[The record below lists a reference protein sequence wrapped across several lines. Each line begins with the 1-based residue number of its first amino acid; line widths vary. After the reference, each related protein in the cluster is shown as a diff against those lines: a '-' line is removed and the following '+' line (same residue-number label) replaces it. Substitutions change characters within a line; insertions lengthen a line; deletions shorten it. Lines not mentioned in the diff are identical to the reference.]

1 MEAIVRNA
9 SRFEKLARDILD
21 ITKTESNSL
30 TLDKERFS
38 LTDKI
43 KDAIADIITNRMRKD
58 VSNDNKKYSLNQK
71 EKEEKMIFS

>member
-9 SRFEKLARDILD
+9 SRLEKLARV
-21 ITKTESNSL
+21 
-30 TLDKERFS
+30 DKERFS

-43 KDAIADIITNRMRKD
+43 KDAIADIITTRMRKD